1 MNSSTDFVV
10 LLVEDDDDIR
20 LSLRDYLKAKGFTV
34 LVSSDGVGAIKILLD
49 TRVDVIVS
57 DYRMEIFGGDY
68 WVRFLKTFCPNIDV
82 IITSGYLRPE
92 FKIPYPVLYKP
103 FDYAEITAML
113 MDIRD
118 KKQKG

>member
-1 MNSSTDFVV
+1 MGSDEFVI

-49 TRVDVIVS
+49 SKVDVILS
-57 DYRMEIFGGDY
+57 DYRMDIFGGDY
-68 WVRFLKTFCPNIDV
+68 WVRFLHTFCPNIDV

-92 FKIPYPVLYKP
+92 FMVPYPVVYKP
-103 FDYAEITAML
+103 FDYAELASML
-113 MDIRD
+113 ADIRD
-118 KKQKG
+118 KKQKV

>member
-1 MNSSTDFVV
+1 MSSDEFVI

-49 TRVDVIVS
+49 SKVDVIVS
-57 DYRMEIFGGDY
+57 DYRMDIFGGDY
-68 WVRFLKTFCPNIDV
+68 WVRFLRTFCPATDV

-92 FKIPYPVLYKP
+92 FKVPYPVVYKP
-103 FDYAEITAML
+103 FDYAELASML
-113 MDIRD
+113 ADLRD

>member
-1 MNSSTDFVV
+1 MGSEEFVI

-49 TRVDVIVS
+49 AKIDVIVS
-57 DYRMEIFGGDY
+57 DYRMDIFGGDY
-68 WVRFLKTFCPNIDV
+68 WVRFLNTFCSHIDV

-92 FKIPYPVLYKP
+92 FKVPYPVLYKP
-103 FDYAEITAML
+103 FDYAELASML
-113 MDIRD
+113 ADLRD

>member
-1 MNSSTDFVV
+1 MNNSNFVV

-49 TRVDVIVS
+49 AKVDVIVS
-57 DYRMEIFGGDY
+57 DYRMDILGGDY

-82 IITSGYLRPE
+82 IITSGYLRQE
-92 FKIPYPVLYKP
+92 YTIPYPVLYKP
-103 FDYAEITAML
+103 FDYAEIAAML
-113 MDIRD
+113 TEIRD